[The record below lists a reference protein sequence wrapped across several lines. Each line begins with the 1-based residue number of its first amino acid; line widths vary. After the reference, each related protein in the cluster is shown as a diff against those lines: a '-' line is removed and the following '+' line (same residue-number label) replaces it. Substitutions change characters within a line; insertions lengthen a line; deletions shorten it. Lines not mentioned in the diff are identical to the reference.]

1 MNVRLVLLTVLS
13 VTPTLVFGQAG
24 VQKTTQGHGPPMHIK
39 HNESALT
46 GCLTKNPYNE
56 YELVDKKGIH
66 TLLYSSTVPLDTYM
80 GQTVTLVGE
89 LSAAPSTDTGT
100 ARTVPHF
107 KVVDLRPAP
116 GKCRK

>member
-1 MNVRLVLLTVLS
+1 MKERLVLLTVLS